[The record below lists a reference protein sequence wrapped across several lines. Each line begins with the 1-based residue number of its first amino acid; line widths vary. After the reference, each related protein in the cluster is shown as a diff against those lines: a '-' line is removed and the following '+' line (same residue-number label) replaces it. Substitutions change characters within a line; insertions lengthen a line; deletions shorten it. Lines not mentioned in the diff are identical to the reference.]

1 LSFSLTDRPL
11 MSSPDQTPVA
21 PSGEERQLTIIV
33 VAAGELETRSFVISY
48 GKVRVAVV
56 AAVALLL
63 GFAVMLAMLFPIMT
77 QAARV
82 PALVAEL
89 QQLDSERARVA
100 QLAQELEDLEA
111 QYERVRQMLGADA
124 PEGSTGTP
132 LLPPL
137 RRDTASTAQ
146 TIPVDPISAILDLWP
161 LTTPG
166 HITQRLTDAGAR
178 HPGIDI
184 AVPSNS
190 YIRAAGAGTVRAAGV
205 DEVYG
210 NYVIVSH
217 GSGLESLYG
226 HASSILVA
234 AGDRVGRGQVLGRTG
249 SSGRSTAPHL
259 HFEVRLNGRPVDP
272 LTYVR
277 QP

>member
-1 LSFSLTDRPL
+1 
-11 MSSPDQTPVA
+11 MSSPETPVA

-137 RRDTASTAQ
+137 RRDTGSANPS
-146 TIPVDPISAILDLWP
+146 DPISAILDLWP
-161 LTTPG
+161 LMAPG
-166 HITQRLTDAGAR
+166 YITQRLTDGGAR

-184 AVPSNS
+184 AVPTNS
-190 YIRAAGAGTVRAAGV
+190 HIRAAGAGTVRAAGV

>member
-1 LSFSLTDRPL
+1 
-11 MSSPDQTPVA
+11 MSSPDQAPAA
-21 PSGEERQLTIIV
+21 PSGEDRKFTIIV
-33 VAAGELETRSFVISY
+33 VGDGELETRSFVISY

-137 RRDTASTAQ
+137 RRDTGSAVQSN
-146 TIPVDPISAILDLWP
+146 PSDPISAILDLWP
-161 LTTPG
+161 LTAPG
-166 HITQRLTDAGAR
+166 YITQRLTDGGAR

-184 AVPSNS
+184 AVASNS

-226 HASSILVA
+226 HASTILVA
-234 AGDRVGRGQVLGRTG
+234 AGDRVTRGQVLGRTG

>member
-1 LSFSLTDRPL
+1 
-11 MSSPDQTPVA
+11 MSSPEHGPVVA
-21 PSGEERQLTIIV
+21 SGEERQLTIIV
-33 VAAGELETRSFVISY
+33 VPHGDLETRSFVVSY
-48 GKVRVAVV
+48 AKVKVAVV
-56 AAVALLL
+56 ASVALLL
-63 GFAVMLAMLFPIMT
+63 GFAIMLAMLFPIMT

-100 QLAQELEDLEA
+100 QLARELEDLEA

-124 PEGSTGTP
+124 PGGGSSTP

-137 RRDTASTAQ
+137 RRDTGTSLPDASDDEA
-146 TIPVDPISAILDLWP
+146 ISSIIDLWP
-161 LTTPG
+161 LATTG
-166 HITQRLTDAGAR
+166 YITQRLSDAGSR

-190 YIRAAGAGTVRAAGV
+190 YIRAAGAGTVRAAGL

-210 NYVIVSH
+210 HYVIISH

-226 HASSILVA
+226 HASKLLVT
-234 AGDRVGRGQVLGRTG
+234 AGDRVTRGQVLGLTG

>member
-1 LSFSLTDRPL
+1 
-11 MSSPDQTPVA
+11 MSSPDHTPA
-21 PSGEERQLTIIV
+21 GSSGGERQLTIIV

-124 PEGSTGTP
+124 PEGSAGTP

-137 RRDTASTAQ
+137 RRDTGSAVPTS
-146 TIPVDPISAILDLWP
+146 PGDPLSAILDLWP
-161 LTTPG
+161 LPTPG
-166 HITQRLTDAGAR
+166 YITQRLTDGGTR

-190 YIRAAGAGTVRAAGV
+190 YIRAAGAGSVRAAGV

-226 HASSILVA
+226 HASAILVA
-234 AGDRVGRGQVLGRTG
+234 AGDRVVRGQVLGRTG